1 MFHDHVDVIGGDA
14 SLILGSFVGG
24 GGGLLGSSSACGD
37 LGGGVLMRVRV
48 AVGLGV
54 CELLGLSLGH
64 ALVGVVIL
72 ELAEAD
78 KLVAVVAR
86 DQHFRVVDHEDE
98 AIALLDGNAGDARE
112 LLHAELG
119 EGLAALLL
127 ASVKLGAVYSS

>member
-1 MFHDHVDVIGGDA
+1 MLHDHVDVIGGDA
-14 SLILGSFVGG
+14 ILSLSSFVGG
-24 GGGLLGSSSACGD
+24 GGGLLGSSSASGD
-37 LGGGVLMRVRV
+37 LGGSVLSVRV
-48 AVGLGV
+48 GVALGMAM
-54 CELLGLSLGH
+54 CKLLGLGLGH

-86 DQHFRVVDHEDE
+86 DQHLRVVDHEDE

-119 EGLAALLL
+119 KGLAALLL
-127 ASVKLGAVYSS
+127 ASVKLGAV